1 MEIKRTITNLIT
13 KWTKRIDWEKTVK
26 VNFMKAYKDNKQSI
40 KINLSKKFA
49 QKVLRIKFNR
59 KR

>member
-1 MEIKRTITNLIT
+1 
-13 KWTKRIDWEKTVK
+13 
-26 VNFMKAYKDNKQSI
+26 MKAYKDNKQSI